1 MSLCISVG
9 KSLGNGHPLAAVVT
23 TKEIAK
29 KFMTYFSYY
38 NYLGDPLS
46 CAIGCAVL
54 DQLKDG
60 QLAAN
65 VTRVGEYLKKRLIE
79 SVSTQFNFVGQ
90 VRGLGLS
97 LGVDIVVGTGGPNA
111 CDPNASLCHVIR
123 NKMVKRQVR
132 KIVQPKLT
140 LKLHLKFRY
149 KGQHLSIRAVCC

>member
-1 MSLCISVG
+1 MHCICCISVG

-60 QLAAN
+60 QLADSDDAEMDSCPK
-65 VTRVGEYLKKRLIE
+65 TRDLRHQEMDSQIDE
-79 SVSTQFNFVGQ
+79 SF
-90 VRGLGLS
+90 
-97 LGVDIVVGTGGPNA
+97 
-111 CDPNASLCHVIR
+111 
-123 NKMVKRQVR
+123 
-132 KIVQPKLT
+132 
-140 LKLHLKFRY
+140 
-149 KGQHLSIRAVCC
+149 

>member
-1 MSLCISVG
+1 MHCICCISVG

-132 KIVQPKLT
+132 KIVKQKFTPKL
-140 LKLHLKFRY
+140 H
-149 KGQHLSIRAVCC
+149 